1 MSKNI
6 RTTSRGFTI
15 IELLVVMGI
24 LAVLLAAVL
33 IAINPDRQFK
43 QSRDSQRRNDV
54 LAILNAVQQNMADN
68 KGVFTGP
75 AIPSSPTIIEK
86 SGGIDLCTAVAPNY
100 ISALPVDPNTSTSS
114 VTDCTTAYNT
124 GYSISKDSAGRITV
138 SATPEVA
145 SSISVTR

>member
-68 KGVFTGP
+68 KGTFTGP

-86 SGGIDLCTAVAPNY
+86 SGGIDLCTAVVTTY
-100 ISALPVDPNTSTSS
+100 ISALPADPNISTSS
-114 VTDCTTAYNT
+114 VTDCTIAYNT